1 MKHQLVHLPIV
12 GFYARQVGCVAVNR
26 DKKGGTVK
34 KMIRELR
41 KDINRQTIVYP
52 QGTRVIPGARL
63 PYKQGAGIIYT
74 SLEKKCY
81 LVATNTGI
89 FWARRSYFRYPGTAV
104 IDFFE
109 CIDDEEAAKMLFDT
123 AKNWLEKNGYNSMD
137 GPINFGERDKWWG
150 CLVEGFDIDPN
161 YLQNYGKAY
170 YQKLFENYGFQLL
183 FRQLTF
189 LKKVRTPLSEKLS
202 LKAERALRDPNY
214 NFKTLEKRN
223 IQKYIR
229 DFTKIYNDAWSKYP
243 GVSKLELSQAKL
255 LFAQLKP
262 ILDEKILWFAYHNND
277 PVGFFISIPEMNQ
290 IFKHVNGKLDL
301 FGKLKTFYHLKIKKS
316 CKKMVGLVF
325 GIVPKHQGKGVDG
338 ALIMASR
345 ETIQEKLAY
354 EDLELNWIPDFNKS
368 MIRVAEQVQVKLG
381 KIHHTYRY
389 NFDRSIPVERI
400 TKK

>member
-1 MKHQLVHLPIV
+1 MNIIE
-12 GFYARQVGCVAVNR
+12 VNSKK
-26 DKKGGTVK
+26 DKKDFIQIACSIYK
-34 KMIRELR
+34 NEKNWIRPLD
-41 KDINRQTIVYP
+41 KDINSVFDPKTNKAFRKGDVKRWILKNNNETIGRIAAFYSSKNDKEKL
-52 QGTRVIPGARL
+52 RVG
-63 PYKQGAGIIYT
+63 GCG
-74 SLEKKCY
+74 
-81 LVATNTGI
+81 
-89 FWARRSYFRYPGTAV
+89 
-104 IDFFE
+104 FFE

-223 IQKYIR
+223 IQKYII

>member
-1 MKHQLVHLPIV
+1 MNIIE
-12 GFYARQVGCVAVNR
+12 VNSKK
-26 DKKGGTVK
+26 DKKDFIQIACLIYK
-34 KMIRELR
+34 NEKNWIRPLD
-41 KDINRQTIVYP
+41 KDINSVFDPKTNKAFRKGDVKRWILKNNNETIGRIAAFYSSKNDKEKL
-52 QGTRVIPGARL
+52 RVG
-63 PYKQGAGIIYT
+63 GCG
-74 SLEKKCY
+74 
-81 LVATNTGI
+81 
-89 FWARRSYFRYPGTAV
+89 
-104 IDFFE
+104 FFE
-109 CIDDEEAAKMLFDT
+109 CIDDKQAAKMLFDT

-161 YLQNYGKAY
+161 YLQNYSKAY

-368 MIRVAEQVQVKLG
+368 MIRIAEQVQVKLG

-389 NFDRSIPVERI
+389 NFDRSIPIERI

>member
-1 MKHQLVHLPIV
+1 MNIIE
-12 GFYARQVGCVAVNR
+12 VNSKK
-26 DKKGGTVK
+26 DKKDFIQIACSIYK
-34 KMIRELR
+34 NEKNWIRPLD
-41 KDINRQTIVYP
+41 KDINSVFNPKTNKAFRKGDVKRWILKNNNETIGRIAAFYSSKNDKEKL
-52 QGTRVIPGARL
+52 RVG
-63 PYKQGAGIIYT
+63 GCG
-74 SLEKKCY
+74 
-81 LVATNTGI
+81 
-89 FWARRSYFRYPGTAV
+89 
-104 IDFFE
+104 FFE
-109 CIDDEEAAKMLFDT
+109 CIDDKEAAKMLFDT
-123 AKNWLEKNGYNSMD
+123 AKHWLEKNGYNSMD

-161 YLQNYGKAY
+161 YLQNYGKIY

-290 IFKHVNGKLDL
+290 IFKHVDGKLDL
-301 FGKLKTFYHLKIKKS
+301 FGKLKTFYYLKMKKS

-368 MIRVAEQVQVKLG
+368 MIRVAEQVHVKLG

>member
-1 MKHQLVHLPIV
+1 MNIIE
-12 GFYARQVGCVAVNR
+12 VNSKK
-26 DKKGGTVK
+26 DKKDFIQIACSIYK
-34 KMIRELR
+34 NEKNWIRPLD
-41 KDINRQTIVYP
+41 KDINSVFDPKTNKAFRKGDLKRWILKNNNETIGRIAAFYSSKNDKEKL
-52 QGTRVIPGARL
+52 RVG
-63 PYKQGAGIIYT
+63 GCG
-74 SLEKKCY
+74 
-81 LVATNTGI
+81 
-89 FWARRSYFRYPGTAV
+89 
-104 IDFFE
+104 FFE

-301 FGKLKTFYHLKIKKS
+301 FGKLKTFYHLKIKNS

>member
-1 MKHQLVHLPIV
+1 MNIIE
-12 GFYARQVGCVAVNR
+12 VNSKK
-26 DKKGGTVK
+26 DKKDFIQIACSIYK
-34 KMIRELR
+34 NEKNWIRPLD
-41 KDINRQTIVYP
+41 KDINSVFDPKTNKAFRKGDVKRWILKNNNETIGRIAAFYSSKNDKEKL
-52 QGTRVIPGARL
+52 RVG
-63 PYKQGAGIIYT
+63 GCG
-74 SLEKKCY
+74 
-81 LVATNTGI
+81 
-89 FWARRSYFRYPGTAV
+89 
-104 IDFFE
+104 FFE

-150 CLVEGFDIDPN
+150 CLVEGFEINPN

>member
-1 MKHQLVHLPIV
+1 MNIIE
-12 GFYARQVGCVAVNR
+12 VNSKK
-26 DKKGGTVK
+26 DKKDFIK
-34 KMIRELR
+34 IACSIYKNEKNWIRPLD
-41 KDINRQTIVYP
+41 KDINSVFDPKKNKAFRKGDVKRWILKNDNETIGRIAAFYSSKKHKEKL
-52 QGTRVIPGARL
+52 RVG
-63 PYKQGAGIIYT
+63 GCG
-74 SLEKKCY
+74 
-81 LVATNTGI
+81 
-89 FWARRSYFRYPGTAV
+89 
-104 IDFFE
+104 FFE
-109 CIDDEEAAKMLFDT
+109 CIDDKDASKMLFDT
-123 AKNWLEKNGYNSMD
+123 AKNWLEKNGFNSMD

-161 YLQNYGKAY
+161 YLQNYGKSY

-290 IFKHVNGKLDL
+290 IFKHVNGKLNL

-354 EDLELNWIPDFNKS
+354 EDLELNWIPDFNKN

>member
-1 MKHQLVHLPIV
+1 MNIIE
-12 GFYARQVGCVAVNR
+12 VNSKK
-26 DKKGGTVK
+26 DKKDFIQIACSIYK
-34 KMIRELR
+34 NEKNWIRPLD
-41 KDINRQTIVYP
+41 KDINSVFDPKTNKAFRKGDVKRWILKNNNETIGRIAAFYSS
-52 QGTRVIPGARL
+52 TNDKEKLRVG
-63 PYKQGAGIIYT
+63 GCG
-74 SLEKKCY
+74 
-81 LVATNTGI
+81 
-89 FWARRSYFRYPGTAV
+89 
-104 IDFFE
+104 FFE

-400 TKK
+400 TNK

>member
-1 MKHQLVHLPIV
+1 MNIIE
-12 GFYARQVGCVAVNR
+12 VNSKK
-26 DKKGGTVK
+26 DKKDFIQIACSIYK
-34 KMIRELR
+34 NEKNWIRPLD
-41 KDINRQTIVYP
+41 KDINSVFDPKTNKAFRKGDVKRWILKNNNETIGRIAAFYSSKNDKEKL
-52 QGTRVIPGARL
+52 RVG
-63 PYKQGAGIIYT
+63 GCG
-74 SLEKKCY
+74 
-81 LVATNTGI
+81 
-89 FWARRSYFRYPGTAV
+89 
-104 IDFFE
+104 FFE

-345 ETIQEKLAY
+345 ETIQEKLVY

>member
-1 MKHQLVHLPIV
+1 MNIIE
-12 GFYARQVGCVAVNR
+12 VNSKK
-26 DKKGGTVK
+26 DKKDFIQIACSIYK
-34 KMIRELR
+34 NEKNWIRPLD
-41 KDINRQTIVYP
+41 KDINSVFDPKTNKAFRKGDVKRWILKNNNETIGRIAAFYSSKNDKEKL
-52 QGTRVIPGARL
+52 RVG
-63 PYKQGAGIIYT
+63 GCG
-74 SLEKKCY
+74 
-81 LVATNTGI
+81 
-89 FWARRSYFRYPGTAV
+89 
-104 IDFFE
+104 FFE
-109 CIDDEEAAKMLFDT
+109 CIDDEEAAKILFDT

-150 CLVEGFDIDPN
+150 CLVEGFDIEPN

>member
-1 MKHQLVHLPIV
+1 MNIIE
-12 GFYARQVGCVAVNR
+12 VNSKK
-26 DKKGGTVK
+26 DKKDFIQLACSIYK
-34 KMIRELR
+34 NEKNWIRPLD
-41 KDINRQTIVYP
+41 KDINSVFDPKTNKAFRKGDVKRWILKNNNETIGRIAAFYSSKNDKEKL
-52 QGTRVIPGARL
+52 RVG
-63 PYKQGAGIIYT
+63 GCG
-74 SLEKKCY
+74 
-81 LVATNTGI
+81 
-89 FWARRSYFRYPGTAV
+89 
-104 IDFFE
+104 FFE
-109 CIDDEEAAKMLFDT
+109 CIDDKEAAKMLFDT

-150 CLVEGFDIDPN
+150 CLVEGFNIDPN
-161 YLQNYGKAY
+161 YLQNYGKTY

-354 EDLELNWIPDFNKS
+354 EDLELNWIPDFNKN

>member
-1 MKHQLVHLPIV
+1 MNIIE
-12 GFYARQVGCVAVNR
+12 VNSKK
-26 DKKGGTVK
+26 DKKDFIQIACSIYK
-34 KMIRELR
+34 NEENWIRPLD
-41 KDINRQTIVYP
+41 KDINSVFDPKTNKAFRKGDVKRWLLKNNNETIGRIAAFYSSKNDKEKL
-52 QGTRVIPGARL
+52 RVG
-63 PYKQGAGIIYT
+63 GCG
-74 SLEKKCY
+74 
-81 LVATNTGI
+81 
-89 FWARRSYFRYPGTAV
+89 
-104 IDFFE
+104 FFE
-109 CIDDEEAAKMLFDT
+109 CIDDKEAAKMLFDT

-161 YLQNYGKAY
+161 YLQNYGKTY

-223 IQKYIR
+223 IQRYIR

-389 NFDRSIPVERI
+389 NFDKSIPVERI

>member
-1 MKHQLVHLPIV
+1 MNIIE
-12 GFYARQVGCVAVNR
+12 VNSKK
-26 DKKGGTVK
+26 DKKDFIQIACSIYK
-34 KMIRELR
+34 NEKNWIRPLD
-41 KDINRQTIVYP
+41 KDINSVFDPKTNKAFRKGDVKRWILKNNNETIGRIAAFYSSKNDKEKL
-52 QGTRVIPGARL
+52 RVG
-63 PYKQGAGIIYT
+63 GCG
-74 SLEKKCY
+74 
-81 LVATNTGI
+81 
-89 FWARRSYFRYPGTAV
+89 
-104 IDFFE
+104 FFE

-229 DFTKIYNDAWSKYP
+229 DFTKIYKDAWSKYP

-301 FGKLKTFYHLKIKKS
+301 FGKLKTFYHLKIKNS

>member
-1 MKHQLVHLPIV
+1 MNIIE
-12 GFYARQVGCVAVNR
+12 VNSKK
-26 DKKGGTVK
+26 DKKDFIQIACSIYK
-34 KMIRELR
+34 NEKNWIRPLD
-41 KDINRQTIVYP
+41 KDINSVFDPKTNKAFRKGDVRRWILKNNNETIGRIAAFYSSKNDKEKL
-52 QGTRVIPGARL
+52 RVG
-63 PYKQGAGIIYT
+63 GCG
-74 SLEKKCY
+74 
-81 LVATNTGI
+81 
-89 FWARRSYFRYPGTAV
+89 
-104 IDFFE
+104 FFE
-109 CIDDEEAAKMLFDT
+109 CIDDEEAAKMLFDK

-161 YLQNYGKAY
+161 YLQNYGKTY

>member
-1 MKHQLVHLPIV
+1 MNIIE
-12 GFYARQVGCVAVNR
+12 VNSKK
-26 DKKGGTVK
+26 DKKDFIK
-34 KMIRELR
+34 IACSIYKNEKNWIRPLD
-41 KDINRQTIVYP
+41 KDINSVFDPKKNKAFRKGDVKRWILKNDNETIGRIAAFYSSKKHKEKL
-52 QGTRVIPGARL
+52 RVG
-63 PYKQGAGIIYT
+63 GCG
-74 SLEKKCY
+74 
-81 LVATNTGI
+81 
-89 FWARRSYFRYPGTAV
+89 
-104 IDFFE
+104 FFE
-109 CIDDEEAAKMLFDT
+109 CIDDKDASKMLFDT
-123 AKNWLEKNGYNSMD
+123 AKNWLEKNGFNSMD

-161 YLQNYGKAY
+161 YLQNYGKSY

-223 IQKYIR
+223 IQKYIK
-229 DFTKIYNDAWSKYP
+229 DFTSIYNDAWSKYP

-262 ILDEKILWFAYHNND
+262 ILDEKILWFAYHNDD

-290 IFKHVNGKLDL
+290 IFKYVNGKLDL

>member
-1 MKHQLVHLPIV
+1 MNIIE
-12 GFYARQVGCVAVNR
+12 VNSKK
-26 DKKGGTVK
+26 DKKDFIQIACSIYK
-34 KMIRELR
+34 NEKNWIRPLD
-41 KDINRQTIVYP
+41 KDINSVFDPKTNKAFRKGDVKRWILKNNNETIGRIAAFYSSKNDKEKL
-52 QGTRVIPGARL
+52 RVG
-63 PYKQGAGIIYT
+63 GCG
-74 SLEKKCY
+74 
-81 LVATNTGI
+81 
-89 FWARRSYFRYPGTAV
+89 
-104 IDFFE
+104 FFE

-214 NFKTLEKRN
+214 NFETLEKRN

>member
-1 MKHQLVHLPIV
+1 MNIIE
-12 GFYARQVGCVAVNR
+12 VNSKK
-26 DKKGGTVK
+26 DKKDFIQIACSIYK
-34 KMIRELR
+34 NEKNWIRPLD
-41 KDINRQTIVYP
+41 KDINSVFDPKTNKAFRKGDVKRWILKNNNETIGRIAAFYSSKNDKEKL
-52 QGTRVIPGARL
+52 RVG
-63 PYKQGAGIIYT
+63 GCG
-74 SLEKKCY
+74 
-81 LVATNTGI
+81 
-89 FWARRSYFRYPGTAV
+89 
-104 IDFFE
+104 FFE
-109 CIDDEEAAKMLFDT
+109 CIDDKEAAKMLFDT

-255 LFAQLKP
+255 LFGQLKP

-277 PVGFFISIPEMNQ
+277 PIGFFISIPEMNQ

-354 EDLELNWIPDFNKS
+354 EDLELNWIPDFNKN

-389 NFDRSIPVERI
+389 NFDSSIPVERI

>member
-1 MKHQLVHLPIV
+1 MNIIE
-12 GFYARQVGCVAVNR
+12 VNSKK
-26 DKKGGTVK
+26 DKKDFIQIACSIYK
-34 KMIRELR
+34 NEKNWIRPLD
-41 KDINRQTIVYP
+41 KDINSVFDPKTNKAFRKGDVKRWILKNNNETIGRIAAFYSSKNDKEKL
-52 QGTRVIPGARL
+52 RVG
-63 PYKQGAGIIYT
+63 GCG
-74 SLEKKCY
+74 
-81 LVATNTGI
+81 
-89 FWARRSYFRYPGTAV
+89 
-104 IDFFE
+104 FFE
-109 CIDDEEAAKMLFDT
+109 CIDDKEAAKMLFDT

-290 IFKHVNGKLDL
+290 IFRHVNGKLDL

-354 EDLELNWIPDFNKS
+354 EDLELNWIPDFNKN

>member
-1 MKHQLVHLPIV
+1 MNIIE
-12 GFYARQVGCVAVNR
+12 VNSKK
-26 DKKGGTVK
+26 DKKDFIQIACSIYK
-34 KMIRELR
+34 NEKNWIRPLD
-41 KDINRQTIVYP
+41 KDINSVFDPKTNKAFRKGDVKRWILKKNNETIGRIAAFYSSKNDKEKL
-52 QGTRVIPGARL
+52 RVG
-63 PYKQGAGIIYT
+63 GCG
-74 SLEKKCY
+74 
-81 LVATNTGI
+81 
-89 FWARRSYFRYPGTAV
+89 
-104 IDFFE
+104 FFE

-223 IQKYIR
+223 IQKYIK

-290 IFKHVNGKLDL
+290 IFKYVNGKLDL
-301 FGKLKTFYHLKIKKS
+301 IGKLKTFYHLKIKKS

>member
-1 MKHQLVHLPIV
+1 MNIIE
-12 GFYARQVGCVAVNR
+12 VNSKK
-26 DKKGGTVK
+26 DKKDFIQIACSIYK
-34 KMIRELR
+34 NEKNWIRPLD
-41 KDINRQTIVYP
+41 KDINSVFDPNTNKAFRKGDVKRWILKNNNETIGRIAAFYSSKNDKEKL
-52 QGTRVIPGARL
+52 RVG
-63 PYKQGAGIIYT
+63 GCG
-74 SLEKKCY
+74 
-81 LVATNTGI
+81 
-89 FWARRSYFRYPGTAV
+89 
-104 IDFFE
+104 FFE

>member
-1 MKHQLVHLPIV
+1 MNIIE
-12 GFYARQVGCVAVNR
+12 VNSKK
-26 DKKGGTVK
+26 DKKDFIQIACSIYK
-34 KMIRELR
+34 NEKNWIRPLD
-41 KDINRQTIVYP
+41 KDINSVFDPKTNKAFRKGDVKRWILKNNNETIGRIAAFYSSKNDKEKL
-52 QGTRVIPGARL
+52 RVG
-63 PYKQGAGIIYT
+63 GCG
-74 SLEKKCY
+74 
-81 LVATNTGI
+81 
-89 FWARRSYFRYPGTAV
+89 
-104 IDFFE
+104 FFE

-189 LKKVRTPLSEKLS
+189 LKKVRTPLSKKLS

-301 FGKLKTFYHLKIKKS
+301 FGKLKTFYHLKIKNS

>member
-1 MKHQLVHLPIV
+1 MNIIE
-12 GFYARQVGCVAVNR
+12 VNSKK
-26 DKKGGTVK
+26 DKKDFIQIACSIYK
-34 KMIRELR
+34 NEKNWIRPLD
-41 KDINRQTIVYP
+41 KDINSVFDPKTNKAFRKGDVKRWILKNNNETIGRIAAFYSSKNDKEKL
-52 QGTRVIPGARL
+52 RVG
-63 PYKQGAGIIYT
+63 GCG
-74 SLEKKCY
+74 
-81 LVATNTGI
+81 
-89 FWARRSYFRYPGTAV
+89 
-104 IDFFE
+104 FFE

-354 EDLELNWIPDFNKS
+354 EELELNWIPDFNKS

>member
-1 MKHQLVHLPIV
+1 MNIIE
-12 GFYARQVGCVAVNR
+12 VNSKK
-26 DKKGGTVK
+26 DKKDFIQIACSIYK
-34 KMIRELR
+34 NEKNWIRPLD
-41 KDINRQTIVYP
+41 KDINSVFDPKTNKAFRKGDVKRWILKNNNETIGRIAAFYSSKNDKEKL
-52 QGTRVIPGARL
+52 RVG
-63 PYKQGAGIIYT
+63 GCG
-74 SLEKKCY
+74 
-81 LVATNTGI
+81 
-89 FWARRSYFRYPGTAV
+89 
-104 IDFFE
+104 FFE
-109 CIDDEEAAKMLFDT
+109 CIDDKEAAKMLFDT

-161 YLQNYGKAY
+161 YLQNYGKVY

-290 IFKHVNGKLDL
+290 IFRHVNGKLDL

-354 EDLELNWIPDFNKS
+354 EDLELNWIPDFNKN

>member
-1 MKHQLVHLPIV
+1 MNIIEVYSKK
-12 GFYARQVGCVAVNR
+12 
-26 DKKGGTVK
+26 DKKDFIQIACSIYK
-34 KMIRELR
+34 NEKNWIRPLD
-41 KDINRQTIVYP
+41 KDINSVFDPKTNKAFRKGDVKRWILKNNNETIGRIAAFYSSKNDKEKL
-52 QGTRVIPGARL
+52 RVG
-63 PYKQGAGIIYT
+63 GCG
-74 SLEKKCY
+74 
-81 LVATNTGI
+81 
-89 FWARRSYFRYPGTAV
+89 
-104 IDFFE
+104 FFE

>member
-1 MKHQLVHLPIV
+1 MNIIE
-12 GFYARQVGCVAVNR
+12 VNSKK
-26 DKKGGTVK
+26 DKKDFIQIACLIYK
-34 KMIRELR
+34 NEKNWIRPLD
-41 KDINRQTIVYP
+41 KDINSVFDPKTNKAFRKGDVKRWILKNNNETIGRIAAFYSSKNDKEKL
-52 QGTRVIPGARL
+52 RVG
-63 PYKQGAGIIYT
+63 GCG
-74 SLEKKCY
+74 
-81 LVATNTGI
+81 
-89 FWARRSYFRYPGTAV
+89 
-104 IDFFE
+104 FFE
-109 CIDDEEAAKMLFDT
+109 CIDDKDAAKMLFDT

-290 IFKHVNGKLDL
+290 IFRHVNGKLDL

>member
-1 MKHQLVHLPIV
+1 
-12 GFYARQVGCVAVNR
+12 
-26 DKKGGTVK
+26 
-34 KMIRELR
+34 
-41 KDINRQTIVYP
+41 
-52 QGTRVIPGARL
+52 
-63 PYKQGAGIIYT
+63 
-74 SLEKKCY
+74 
-81 LVATNTGI
+81 
-89 FWARRSYFRYPGTAV
+89 
-104 IDFFE
+104 
-109 CIDDEEAAKMLFDT
+109 MLFDT
-123 AKNWLEKNGYNSMD
+123 AKNWLEKNGFNSMD

-161 YLQNYGKAY
+161 YLQNYGKSY

-223 IQKYIR
+223 IQKYIK
-229 DFTKIYNDAWSKYP
+229 DFTNIYNDAWSKYP

-262 ILDEKILWFAYHNND
+262 ILDEKILWFAYHND
-277 PVGFFISIPEMNQ
+277 EPVGFFISIPEMNQ
-290 IFKHVNGKLDL
+290 IFKYVNGKLDL

-400 TKK
+400 TNK

>member
-1 MKHQLVHLPIV
+1 MNIIE
-12 GFYARQVGCVAVNR
+12 VNSKK
-26 DKKGGTVK
+26 DKKDFIQIACSIYK
-34 KMIRELR
+34 NEKNWIRPLD
-41 KDINRQTIVYP
+41 KDINSVFDPKTNKAFRKGDVKRWILKNNNETIGRIAAFYSSKNDKEKL
-52 QGTRVIPGARL
+52 RVG
-63 PYKQGAGIIYT
+63 GCG
-74 SLEKKCY
+74 
-81 LVATNTGI
+81 
-89 FWARRSYFRYPGTAV
+89 
-104 IDFFE
+104 FFE

-214 NFKTLEKRN
+214 NFKTLEKKN

-389 NFDRSIPVERI
+389 NFDKSIPVERI

>member
-1 MKHQLVHLPIV
+1 MNIIE
-12 GFYARQVGCVAVNR
+12 VNSKK
-26 DKKGGTVK
+26 DKKDFIQIACLIYK
-34 KMIRELR
+34 NEKNWIRPLD
-41 KDINRQTIVYP
+41 KDINSVFDPKTNKAFRKGDVKRWILKNNNETIGRIAAFYSSKNDKEKL
-52 QGTRVIPGARL
+52 RVG
-63 PYKQGAGIIYT
+63 GCG
-74 SLEKKCY
+74 
-81 LVATNTGI
+81 
-89 FWARRSYFRYPGTAV
+89 
-104 IDFFE
+104 FFE

>member
-1 MKHQLVHLPIV
+1 MNIIE
-12 GFYARQVGCVAVNR
+12 VNSKK
-26 DKKGGTVK
+26 DKKDFIQISCSIYK
-34 KMIRELR
+34 NEKNWIRPLD
-41 KDINRQTIVYP
+41 KDINSVFDPKTNKAFRKGDVKRWILKNNNETIGRIAAFYSS
-52 QGTRVIPGARL
+52 TNDKEKLRVG
-63 PYKQGAGIIYT
+63 GCG
-74 SLEKKCY
+74 
-81 LVATNTGI
+81 
-89 FWARRSYFRYPGTAV
+89 
-104 IDFFE
+104 FFE
-109 CIDDEEAAKMLFDT
+109 CIDDKEAAKMLFDT

-223 IQKYIR
+223 IQKYII